1 MWLRGA
7 VVLLALGYVAYRVAL
22 AVHIARARRAG
33 DEARVVDLRTN
44 GFRLYRWGLAAVA
57 LFVALLTLLVLVNNR

>member
-22 AVHIARARRAG
+22 AVQIGRARRAG
-33 DEARVVDLRTN
+33 DVARAVDLRTN
-44 GFRLYRWGLAAVA
+44 GFRLYRWGLAVVA
-57 LFVALLTLLVLVNNR
+57 LFVVLLTLLVLVNHR